1 MPRATCVVAEG
12 KAGSKMTLT
21 APANGVVESS
31 YMTKN
36 AKKVGFTMN
45 IEISDNK
52 LNYSQVTN
60 LEIYA
65 KPFGHNDLGTL
76 VKVEK

>member
-1 MPRATCVVAEG
+1 
-12 KAGSKMTLT
+12 
-21 APANGVVESS
+21 
-31 YMTKN
+31 MTKN

-65 KPFGHNDLGTL
+65 KPFGHNDLGKL